1 MIVVYRDEL
10 GVVEEKVDEDGID
23 FLNGNAY
30 FNDKQIPMKDI
41 QRIAEEIIL

>member
-30 FNDKQIPMKDI
+30 FNDKQMPMKDI

>member
-10 GVVEEKVDEDGID
+10 GVVEEKVNEDGID

-30 FNDKQIPMKDI
+30 FNDKQIPVKDV

>member
-10 GVVEEKVDEDGID
+10 GIVEEKVDEDGID

-30 FNDKQIPMKDI
+30 FNDKQIPVKDV

>member
-1 MIVVYRDEL
+1 MIVVYRDKL

-30 FNDKQIPMKDI
+30 FNDKKIPMKDI
-41 QRIAEEIIL
+41 QRIVEEIIL